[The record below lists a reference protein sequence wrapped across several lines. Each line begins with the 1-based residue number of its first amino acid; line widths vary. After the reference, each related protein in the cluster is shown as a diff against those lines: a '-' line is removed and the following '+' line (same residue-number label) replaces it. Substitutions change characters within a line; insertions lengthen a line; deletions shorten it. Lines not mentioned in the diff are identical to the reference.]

1 MAYRILYIED
11 QKASSMQDDLERQ
24 GYIVEVNDSDSFDNL
39 FDVINSKEFDAYIF
53 DFRLT
58 ANKGRLDA
66 PAIAQSLRTKGNN
79 YKSAPIILIS
89 NEDKLKEF
97 DKDLTS
103 QDLFDFAV
111 SKRQFRDHIEKYTNR
126 INSFISAYKTI
137 TKCQYSLDEV
147 LGISKKEKNSFI
159 DYRIEEKSKLDIFRN
174 DPYAYCRFI
183 NISLIRG
190 IGPLIGPDIL
200 AARLGV
206 KSNTED
212 WNKLLS
218 ILDKFRYKGILS
230 TAYKRWWM
238 AGILE
243 WWKDI
248 SDNISLRRTTVCERV
263 KIINDKFKL
272 KLEVATSPQF
282 STSKNLWTI
291 CMETKLGLDPNEGY
305 IINKKEYAPWQE
317 MEYISLYAAL
327 EQSKYRAFLSP
338 SDKLEILDIEK
349 NGSFSA

>member
-1 MAYRILYIED
+1 MAYRILYVED
-11 QKASSMQDDLERQ
+11 QNAYSMQDDLERQ
-24 GYIVEVNDSDSFDNL
+24 GYIVEVNDSDNFDNL

-66 PAIAQSLRTKGNN
+66 PAIAQALRTKGNN

-103 QDLFDFAV
+103 QDLFDFTV
-111 SKRQFRDHIEKYTNR
+111 SKKQFRDQINKYANR
-126 INSFISAYKTI
+126 INSFIAAYKTI
-137 TKCQYSLDEV
+137 SKYHYCLNEI
-147 LGISKKEKNSFI
+147 LGISKEEKNIFI
-159 DYRIEEKSKLDIFRN
+159 DYRIEEKSKLDIFKN

-190 IGPLIGPDIL
+190 IGPLIGPEVL

-206 KSNTED
+206 KPDSRD
-212 WNKLLS
+212 WEKLLD
-218 ILDKFRYKGILS
+218 ILEKFRYKGILS
-230 TAYKRWWM
+230 SAYKRWWM
-238 AGILE
+238 VGILE

-248 SDNISLRRTTVCERV
+248 ANNISLRRTPANERV
-263 KIINDKFKL
+263 KIISNKYNL
-272 KLEVATSPQF
+272 KLDNAILPKFASSE
-282 STSKNLWTI
+282 NLWTI
-291 CMETKLGLDPNEGY
+291 CMETKLGIDPCEGY

-327 EQSKYRAFLSP
+327 EQSKYRIFLSP

-349 NGSFSA
+349 NGSFPA